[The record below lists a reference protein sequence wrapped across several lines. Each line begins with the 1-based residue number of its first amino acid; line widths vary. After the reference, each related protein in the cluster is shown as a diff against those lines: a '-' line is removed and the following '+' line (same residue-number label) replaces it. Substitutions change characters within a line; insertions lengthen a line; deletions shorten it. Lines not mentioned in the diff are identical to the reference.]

1 MSIWFTSYWKY
12 IVRPNC
18 SECVWHPK
26 THVTMC
32 SCQHTNILALPSC
45 LANANSLIFRAHGC
59 RLCDF
64 ILHHIFSAGSSGLF
78 ATSPEEGDL
87 FSAKPTSQKQPVR
100 AAMVHRR
107 CVCCSYVYIQL
118 ATFLLLSSSY
128 PFLSVSP
135 TSFLSSCLL
144 PPLPSLSS
152 LLPFLSSFSLLLLPF
167 LSPFSP
173 SLLPPFLPLSSFSLL
188 LHVYLSYFSSTFL
201 PPPWQ
206 PEVAKK
212 PKSSVDLTESTEE
225 KITSPVVSPSASK
238 LKVGEGVGGCERKR
252 EIEME
257 G

>member
-12 IVRPNC
+12 IVRANC
-18 SECVWHPK
+18 SECIWHPQ

-45 LANANSLIFRAHGC
+45 LANANSLISHAHGC

-87 FSAKPTSQKQPVR
+87 FSAKPTSQKKPVR

-107 CVCCSYVYIQL
+107 CVCWSYVYIQL
-118 ATFLLLSSSY
+118 AAFLLLSSSY
-128 PFLSVSP
+128 PILSVSP

-167 LSPFSP
+167 LLSLFSLSPTTLPLFLSLLSFCFYMYISLTPLLPSSLLLGSRKLQKSP
-173 SLLPPFLPLSSFSLL
+173 SLL
-188 LHVYLSYFSSTFL
+188 ST
-201 PPPWQ
+201 
-206 PEVAKK
+206 
-212 PKSSVDLTESTEE
+212 
-225 KITSPVVSPSASK
+225 
-238 LKVGEGVGGCERKR
+238 
-252 EIEME
+252 
-257 G
+257 